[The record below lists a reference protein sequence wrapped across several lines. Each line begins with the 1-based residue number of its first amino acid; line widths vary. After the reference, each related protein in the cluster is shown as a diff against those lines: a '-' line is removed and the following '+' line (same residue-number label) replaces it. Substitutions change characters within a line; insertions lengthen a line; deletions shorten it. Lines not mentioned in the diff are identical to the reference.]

1 MHLPKP
7 ALNCPSLPTHAWA
20 LLAPLALAVS
30 PLASATVTVV
40 GERTITAQTPR
51 NDYRLQEGAVLTA
64 NGADI
69 DFVTT
74 NQNTTFIMNG
84 GEINARGSFD
94 GIDLLSGGTTSVS
107 DNARIVAGN
116 VGIRLSRNTAGVG
129 SSAQVTDSYVQGT
142 NGAATVSS
150 GSSLDAVRSTFES
163 SARSPAV
170 TLAGSGKLIAQDS
183 TFTGGPTGLRIF
195 GDNTGGA
202 SEVTLVGSRVEGLTG
217 PAITV
222 GSGTLPAGT
231 TTITVGPGSNLIGG
245 NDVLLQVTANSTA
258 NLRVD
263 ASQLQGDVVADA
275 GSTANLAL
283 ENQASLTGRL
293 VNVAGLSLASQ
304 ASWNLV
310 EDSQIGALA
319 MNDGVVRFGAPT
331 EYRTLQLGTLS
342 GSGTFVMDA
351 DFSTGQTDF
360 LTVGTATGSHSLLV
374 GSSGAEPSEQNSLH
388 LVHADAGDAQ
398 FSLANG
404 PVDLGAFSYELVQR
418 DNDWYLDGSSKVIS
432 PGTASVLALFNAAP
446 SVWYGELST
455 LRSRMGELRLDER
468 KSGGWIRTYGNKFNV
483 SPASGAAYTQVQQ
496 GVSLGADAPLPYG
509 DGQWLVGVM
518 AGHSSSDLDVARGA
532 SGEVK
537 SYYVGLYTTWLD
549 ADSGYYFDGVAKFN
563 RFDNSSKINL
573 SDGTRTEGDY
583 RNHGVGASL
592 EFGRNIPLGGGY
604 FIEPYTQWSAVE
616 IRGANYQLD
625 NGLQVDGE
633 RTRSLLGK
641 VGATVGRNFDL
652 GSGQTVQPYVRA
664 AMAHEFATDNAAK
677 TNGNRFNNELAGSRG
692 ELGVGLAMSFA
703 ERWQVHADLDYS
715 NGERIEQPWG
725 ANLGLRYNW

>member
-1 MHLPKP
+1 MYLPKR
-7 ALNCPSLPTHAWA
+7 SLKSWTVQAHAWA

-30 PLASATVTVV
+30 PLAKATVFVS
-40 GERTITAQTPR
+40 GEQTITAETPL
-51 NDYRLQEGAVLTA
+51 NDYRLLEGAVLTA
-64 NGADI
+64 DGARL
-69 DFVTT
+69 DFV
-74 NQNTTFIMNG
+74 NAERNATFNMNG
-84 GEINARGSFD
+84 GAINALGSQD
-94 GIDLLSGGTTSVS
+94 GINLTSGGKTTLSNDARVVS
-107 DNARIVAGN
+107 ENI
-116 VGIRLSRNTAGVG
+116 GIRLNRNAAGVG
-129 SSAQVTDSYVQGT
+129 SSAQLIDSYVQGA
-142 NGAATVSS
+142 NGAAAVSS
-150 GSSLDAVRSTFES
+150 GSSLSALRSTLAS
-163 SARSPAV
+163 GADASAV
-170 TLAGSGKLIAQDS
+170 TLVGSGKLVAQDS
-183 TFTGGPTGLRIF
+183 ILSGGQTGLEVF
-195 GDNTGGA
+195 GDSTGGA
-202 SEVTLVGSRVEGLTG
+202 SEVTLTGTRVESLTG

-222 GSGTLPAGT
+222 GFTGLPAAT
-231 TTITVGPGSNLIGG
+231 STIVVGPGSTLVSG
-245 NDVLLQVTANSTA
+245 NDVLLQVAANSTA

-263 ASQLQGDVVADA
+263 ASQLQGDIVANA

-304 ASWNLV
+304 ASWSLV
-310 EDSQIGALA
+310 EDSEIGALA
-319 MNDGVVRFGAPT
+319 MNDGVVRFGTPT
-331 EYRTLQLGTLS
+331 EYRTLRLGTLS

-388 LVHADAGDAQ
+388 LVHTDAGDAQ

-418 DNDWYLDGSSKVIS
+418 DNDWFLDGSRKVIS

-468 KSGGWIRTYGNKFNV
+468 KSGGWIRTYGNKFNA

-537 SYYVGLYTTWLD
+537 SYYLGLYTTWLD

-563 RFDNSSKINL
+563 RFDNSSEVNL

-592 EFGRNIPLGGGY
+592 EFGRNIPLGNGY
-604 FIEPYTQWSAVE
+604 YIEPYTQWSAVE
-616 IRGANYQLD
+616 IQGASYQLD

-641 VGATVGRNFDL
+641 VGATVGRNVDL
-652 GSGQTVQPYVRA
+652 GAGQTLQPYVRA
-664 AMAHEFATDNAAK
+664 AVAHEFATDNAAK
-677 TNGNRFNNELAGSRG
+677 TNDNRFNNELAGSRG
-692 ELGVGLAMSFA
+692 ELGVGVAMSFA

-725 ANLGLRYNW
+725 ANVGLRYNW